1 MGSFLLM
8 AARRRNRR
16 QAIPALGAQA
26 ALIIA
31 SLWLAMPAAAQ
42 APGSA
47 TTAFDG
53 TYVGVSR
60 EYSWAANPT
69 PGNNLKCGQNGVP
82 FPLTITNGV
91 VRSTPDYWE
100 GTVNPLGSVVMR
112 NGTRVLTAQIDNQ
125 GTIKGQRSGTD
136 CATAWV
142 WRKQTG

>member
-1 MGSFLLM
+1 
-8 AARRRNRR
+8 
-16 QAIPALGAQA
+16 
-26 ALIIA
+26 
-31 SLWLAMPAAAQ
+31 MPVAAQ

-47 TTAFDG
+47 TTVFDG
-53 TYVGVSR
+53 TYAGVSR
-60 EYSWAANPT
+60 EYSWVANPT
-69 PGNNLKCGQNGVP
+69 PGNNAKCGQNGVP

-100 GTVNPLGSVVMR
+100 GSVNPLGSVVMR